1 MDILGLLLMGLV
13 VGAIGRLVVPGR
25 HRLGLLGTM
34 AVGVAGAF
42 LGWAIGRGLV
52 GNKFHNHPWI
62 WAIIARRPSG
72 GDATSC
78 CSHELAIWLLWICL
92 ADSGD
97 CALSAAITC
106 G

>member
-62 WAIIARRPSG
+62 WAIIGSILIVWVVTALTTRRTRRWSR
-72 GDATSC
+72 
-78 CSHELAIWLLWICL
+78 
-92 ADSGD
+92 
-97 CALSAAITC
+97 
-106 G
+106 

>member
-13 VGAIGRLVVPGR
+13 VGVIGRLVVPGR

-62 WAIIARRPSG
+62 WAIIGSILIVWVVTALTTRRTRRWSR
-72 GDATSC
+72 
-78 CSHELAIWLLWICL
+78 
-92 ADSGD
+92 
-97 CALSAAITC
+97 
-106 G
+106 

>member
-13 VGAIGRLVVPGR
+13 IGAIGRLVVPGR

-62 WAIIARRPSG
+62 WAIIGSILIVWVVTALTTRRTRRWSR
-72 GDATSC
+72 
-78 CSHELAIWLLWICL
+78 
-92 ADSGD
+92 
-97 CALSAAITC
+97 
-106 G
+106 

>member
-62 WAIIARRPSG
+62 WAIIGSILIVWVVTVLTTRRTRRWSR
-72 GDATSC
+72 
-78 CSHELAIWLLWICL
+78 
-92 ADSGD
+92 
-97 CALSAAITC
+97 
-106 G
+106 